1 MFCWC
6 LCFLALTLVTQTLQ
20 NWFCHLCFCQQ
31 LLEFSPWS
39 HTLCSQAEE
48 ALLLKT
54 GPEVHSHWHT
64 QCCQYLFL
72 LNSSCISSSS
82 SWKMIVVLFFI
93 FGQKKLPLG
102 LYIFYL
108 RNSGGTE
115 SKPTLESVVFLGLG
129 RSTDHLR
136 AYLGC
141 MYWKWGCRRR
151 TPPQSPCL
159 GSVLPESAG
168 LLYEYIF

>member
-1 MFCWC
+1 MLSLGIDEVPPITVIPFLLLISFWNV
-6 LCFLALTLVTQTLQ
+6 LLMSLFLALTLVTQTLQ

-64 QCCQYLFL
+64 QCRQYLFL

-115 SKPTLESVVFLGLG
+115 SKPTLGICGLSG
-129 RSTDHLR
+129 F
-136 AYLGC
+136 G
-141 MYWKWGCRRR
+141 
-151 TPPQSPCL
+151 
-159 GSVLPESAG
+159 
-168 LLYEYIF
+168 

>member
-1 MFCWC
+1 MLSLGIDEVPPITVIPFLLLISFWNV
-6 LCFLALTLVTQTLQ
+6 LLMSLFLALTLVTQTLQ

-115 SKPTLESVVFLGLG
+115 SKPTLGICGLSG
-129 RSTDHLR
+129 F
-136 AYLGC
+136 G
-141 MYWKWGCRRR
+141 
-151 TPPQSPCL
+151 
-159 GSVLPESAG
+159 
-168 LLYEYIF
+168 

>member
-1 MFCWC
+1 MLSLGIDEVPPITVIPFLLLISFWNV
-6 LCFLALTLVTQTLQ
+6 LLMSLFLALTLVTQTLQ

-64 QCCQYLFL
+64 QCRQYLFL
-72 LNSSCISSSS
+72 LNSSCICSSS

-115 SKPTLESVVFLGLG
+115 SKPTLGICGLSG
-129 RSTDHLR
+129 F
-136 AYLGC
+136 G
-141 MYWKWGCRRR
+141 
-151 TPPQSPCL
+151 
-159 GSVLPESAG
+159 
-168 LLYEYIF
+168 

>member
-1 MFCWC
+1 MLSLGIDEVPPITVIPFLLLISFWNV
-6 LCFLALTLVTQTLQ
+6 LLMSLFLALTLVTQTLQ

-64 QCCQYLFL
+64 QCCQHLFL

-115 SKPTLESVVFLGLG
+115 SKPTLGICGLSG
-129 RSTDHLR
+129 F
-136 AYLGC
+136 G
-141 MYWKWGCRRR
+141 
-151 TPPQSPCL
+151 
-159 GSVLPESAG
+159 
-168 LLYEYIF
+168 